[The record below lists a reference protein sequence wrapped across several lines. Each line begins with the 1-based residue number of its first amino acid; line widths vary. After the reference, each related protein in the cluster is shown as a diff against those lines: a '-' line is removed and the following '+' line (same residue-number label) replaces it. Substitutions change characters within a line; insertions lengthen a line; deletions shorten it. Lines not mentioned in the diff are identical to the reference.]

1 MRNKLPL
8 IKALLRRSRRLW
20 NHAVS
25 YLQYYRYD
33 PSKPSKAEFLKLDL
47 DEQQAWI
54 EANVPDD
61 EVNLYGA
68 NYLGCSYELDEGTL
82 EEYIENRYDYGVSGI
97 ISSQLPNLTEERL
110 EAIDDRADLTLEE
123 VEALKSGIAENDF
136 FGWQIH
142 SGQYIKVRF
151 GAVYALYR
159 GEDIGQGGAI
169 FKLEA
174 AFRSKSIAMLALAD
188 KPMIALEQAF

>member
-1 MRNKLPL
+1 M
-8 IKALLRRSRRLW
+8 
-20 NHAVS
+20 S

-47 DEQQAWI
+47 DDQQAWI

-61 EVNLYGA
+61 EINLYGT

-82 EEYIENRYDYGVSGI
+82 EEYIENRDDYGVSGI
-97 ISSQLPNLTEERL
+97 ISSQLPHLTEERL
-110 EAIDDRADLTLEE
+110 EAIDDGADLTLEE
-123 VEALKSGIAENDF
+123 VEALKSGIAANDF
-136 FGWQIH
+136 FGWEIH

-151 GAVYALYR
+151 GAVYALYI

-174 AFRSKSIAMLALAD
+174 VFRSKSIAMLALAD
-188 KPMIALEQAF
+188 KPRMALEQAF